1 MHKLIPR
8 AWVKQMKKMLV
19 MLCAILGLTL
29 VTFADTVKTCKIS
42 GSSDGATVMASIIEV
57 GDGYVRVEL
66 SNDGTTTANVKV
78 GVQKKGHA
86 SGSAGPTGA
95 MVAPQQSVVKTI
107 RISAAKSSDSIYD
120 FDITTL
126 SGNRCN

>member
-1 MHKLIPR
+1 
-8 AWVKQMKKMLV
+8 

-66 SNDGTTTANVKV
+66 SNDGATTANVKV
-78 GVQKKGHA
+78 GVQKKGQNA
-86 SGSAGPTGA
+86 AGSTGA

-107 RISAAKSSDSIYD
+107 RISTAKSSDSIND

>member
-1 MHKLIPR
+1 M
-8 AWVKQMKKMLV
+8 KQMKKMLV

-29 VTFADTVKTCKIS
+29 VTFADTVKTCTIS

-57 GDGYVRVEL
+57 GDGYVKVEL
-66 SNDGTTTANVKV
+66 SNDGSITANVKV
-78 GVQKKGHA
+78 EVRKNGGF
-86 SGSAGPTGA
+86 SGSTGA

-107 RISAAKSSDSIYD
+107 RISAAKSSDSIND

-126 SGNRCN
+126 SGKRCN